1 MTSAELLQQQL
12 STKRK
17 SKGVKPDIS
26 AGVTYNAELQRMVR
40 SVRKDVDSIV
50 MYAVRSIAPE
60 YQRDSELTLD
70 SWVDVLNSVFVTIRE
85 RWSSAQFKA
94 LADSVARKF
103 VTTTNNSNA
112 RRTERS
118 LGINLFGDSQKL
130 SDYVRSS
137 IAANVALIES
147 IPEQYLT
154 QVESIVYSN
163 VNSGGRPATIAKQLQ
178 SQFGVTERRAKVI
191 ARDQTSKVTGDL
203 NRIRQTDAG
212 FPFFRWLDSSDERV
226 RSRHKFLDEHVTAY
240 GKGIYR
246 WDNPPL
252 SDKGV
257 PIIPGEDYQCRC
269 IAQPVSQ
276 EEVDQ
281 NVKSG
286 RVVKGVLR

>member
-226 RSRHKFLDEHVTAY
+226 RSRHKFLDEHVTEY
-240 GKGIYR
+240 GKAIYR